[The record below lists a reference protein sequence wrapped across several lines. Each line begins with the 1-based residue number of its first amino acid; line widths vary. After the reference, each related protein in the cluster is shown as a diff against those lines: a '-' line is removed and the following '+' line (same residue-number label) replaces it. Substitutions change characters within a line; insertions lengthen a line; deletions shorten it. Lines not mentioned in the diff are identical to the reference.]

1 MDVKTVDSFMQIDP
15 ELFLYEL
22 YCADG
27 LAFLD
32 GDDLAKYAVGYCDGG
47 RLLVRP
53 RQGLLALMVELPDG
67 EKMWF
72 HIEPKMLGLLEKRRA
87 RLGISS

>member
-1 MDVKTVDSFMQIDP
+1 MLEQIDP
-15 ELFLYEL
+15 EKFLYE
-22 YCADG
+22 YYSCDA

-32 GDDLAKYAVGYCDGG
+32 SNEIARNAVGWCDAS

-53 RQGLLALMVELPDG
+53 RRDLLALMLEMSDG

-72 HIEPKMLGLLEKRRA
+72 HIDQKMLSLIEKRRA
-87 RLGISS
+87 KLGISS